1 MDGSQD
7 ARGGTRPGVLGEE
20 LAALGARLRWG
31 GMYHGTTGVSLSF
44 SSNKRSGRVVNATH
58 FPSDALWGVSS
69 RFATAGGTTNGVA
82 GLFGKRVSSKVTSDE
97 ITTLW
102 LAGSH
107 RRYAFEPGS

>member
-1 MDGSQD
+1 MRD
-7 ARGGTRPGVLGEE
+7 ARGGTWLGVPGEE

-31 GMYHGTTGVSLSF
+31 GMYRGTTGVLLSF
-44 SSNKRSGRVVNATH
+44 LSNKRSGRVVNATR

-69 RFATAGGTTNGVA
+69 RFATAGGTTGGVA
-82 GLFGKRVSSKVTSDE
+82 GLFSKRVLSKVTSDE

-107 RRYAFEPGS
+107 RQYAFEPGS